1 MSGGGKGGSQT
12 TRVKIPEWLESAA
25 KQNLGRADNI
35 AQIGYV
41 PYMGPDV
48 AAMQP
53 GQIAAM
59 QNTGAAANAFGM
71 ASPDMM
77 AGMPQAQTFAGGVQG
92 YSSMPLYQQ
101 SLDALQAAN
110 PGQFAA
116 LNAPFINPQTGA
128 RPAYPFAAGGA
139 VAGAAPVPGMPGMPG
154 PAMGG
159 NSSGSDALGGVS
171 GMGSGSSGGGFG
183 LGGYSGLGD
192 MFNGG
197 GPGASGG
204 NFQGGGLVSGAAN
217 FAGLNPI
224 GNEGQGSMGGG
235 K

>member
-12 TRVKIPEWLESAA
+12 TRVKIPEWLETAA
-25 KQNLGRADNI
+25 KQNLGRADEI

-116 LNAPFINPQTGA
+116 LNAPFIDPQTGA

-139 VAGAAPVPGMPGMPG
+139 APGAAPVPGMPGFGPQGFTWGAMPPG
-154 PAMGG
+154 FGS
-159 NSSGSDALGGVS
+159 NSSGSDAYGGGADMHMGGPS
-171 GMGSGSSGGGFG
+171 AGMGGSGTGSFGLPDPFGGGGAFTG
-183 LGGYSGLGD
+183 FDAGSL
-192 MFNGG
+192 
-197 GPGASGG
+197 PGVAGKI
-204 NFQGGGLVSGAAN
+204 GGL
-217 FAGLNPI
+217 F
-224 GNEGQGSMGGG
+224 
-235 K
+235 